1 MIKRSEC
8 VYFKVQLFSYAFQEI
23 VETKYFSKVVLICLN
38 TDAC

>member
-23 VETKYFSKVVLICLN
+23 VETTYL
-38 TDAC
+38 TQMPADGER